1 MPLDVIPVTEMASYC
16 WIPSLQMQCLMHI
29 MKECLADL
37 FPHPVALLY
46 LADSSGAIH
55 YEEEF
60 DYDPAIKRGIHL
72 AACTYTDE
80 VYNCLRRSSTLR
92 GFGELKTWQQPK
104 KKFKIGSVVFDVKG
118 HRPFPGCFGRV
129 IKMDNDN
136 IYVDWNGTD
145 GNGRNYPCK
154 KANLRLVPILKIVP
168 PTHGGELVAISGGTA
183 ADRYGKIV
191 KVVDC
196 SPADDN
202 RVRVEDATGATFR
215 VHRQFLHVVEKASQ
229 QETQKEHAGY
239 GSLYAL
245 RLRVPPK
252 VDEYTW
258 LKKTLGKR
266 FRSHY
271 IVDVRTY
278 EKKARNEP
286 HVLEFATD
294 SSVYITASSD
304 SGRESEEEEGIEI
317 CDSHGR
323 MCNFVHDKRL
333 QMQFMS
339 SDKAFKFTG
348 KDVRD
353 TFIINYQDTHRW
365 FGNDAVDIFVSYL
378 NFRYPER
385 TSGVHAVP
393 SFSTAAML
401 GKSAEQQMK
410 LWSFY
415 ARREGL
421 YESKPRMLLVP
432 LNTSNIHW
440 SLAVVGNPFA
450 PADLFVLHVD
460 SQGMGKDTLT
470 SGTEGFIK
478 SLVQTLSEHDERI
491 KIHQSE
497 KAQQQQDSHSCGP
510 FTVFFMEGLATEFG
524 TSPPAALTL
533 SWAEETISRVS
544 VSPQNIQSLRNA
556 MLMLA
561 TGLEESSEALRE
573 HENFKTAVS
582 GSSESIHTI

>member
-1 MPLDVIPVTEMASYC
+1 M
-16 WIPSLQMQCLMHI
+16 
-29 MKECLADL
+29 
-37 FPHPVALLY
+37 PHPVGLLY

-60 DYDPAIKRGIHL
+60 DYDPAIKRRINL
-72 AACTYTDE
+72 AACIYTDE
-80 VYNCLRRSSTLR
+80 VYNCLRRPSTLR
-92 GFGELKTWQQPK
+92 GFGELKTWQQPR
-104 KKFKIGSVVFDVKG
+104 KKFKIGSIVFDIKG
-118 HRPFPGCFGRV
+118 HRPYPGCFGRV
-129 IKMDNDN
+129 IKIEDDN

-145 GNGRNYPCK
+145 GNGRKYPCK

-168 PTHGGELVAISGGTA
+168 PTHDGDLVAISGGTA

-191 KVVDC
+191 KVLDC
-196 SPADDN
+196 SPTDDN

-215 VHRQFLHVVEKASQ
+215 VHRQFLHVVEKANQ

-266 FRSHY
+266 FRTHY
-271 IVDVRTY
+271 ILDVKTY
-278 EKKARNEP
+278 EKKARDAP
-286 HVLEFATD
+286 HLLEFATD
-294 SSVYITASSD
+294 SSLYITASSD
-304 SGRESEEEEGIEI
+304 SGGDSEEKKGEEEEESS
-317 CDSHGR
+317 DSHGR
-323 MCNFVHDKRL
+323 RCNFIYDKRL

-348 KDVRD
+348 QDARE

-365 FGNDAVDIFVSYL
+365 FDNDALDIFVSYL

-385 TSGVHAVP
+385 TSGLHAVP
-393 SFSTAAML
+393 SFNTAAML
-401 GKSAEQQMK
+401 GKSAEQQIK
-410 LWSFY
+410 IWSFY

-421 YESKPRMLLVP
+421 YESKPRMVFVP
-432 LNTSNIHW
+432 LNNSNIHW
-440 SLAVVGNPFA
+440 SLAVVANPFA

-460 SQGMGKDTLT
+460 SQGMGKETLT
-470 SGTEGFIK
+470 SDTEGFIK
-478 SLVQTLSEHDERI
+478 SLVKTLCGRDGRI
-491 KIHQSE
+491 EIYQSE

-510 FTVFFMEGLATEFG
+510 FTVFFMESLATEFQ
-524 TSPPAALTL
+524 TSPPPALTL

-544 VSPQNIQSLRNA
+544 VSPLNIQNLRNA

-561 TGLEESSEALRE
+561 TGLEESPEALQER
-573 HENFKTAVS
+573 ENFKTADS
-582 GSSESIHTI
+582 WSSESIHTI